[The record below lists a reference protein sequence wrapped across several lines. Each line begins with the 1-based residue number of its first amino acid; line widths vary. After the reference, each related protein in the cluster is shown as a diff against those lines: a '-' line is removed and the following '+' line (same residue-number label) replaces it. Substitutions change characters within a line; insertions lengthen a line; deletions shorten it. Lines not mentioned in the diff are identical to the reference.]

1 MVGNEETRAAKGRF
15 LTLKI
20 TSRNGLNPSNVFV
33 WKTEYFSRGFKQNS
47 RQDMQLVATV
57 SSLHSCCH
65 LNIEESKFCFP
76 LRDDLR
82 VHILCEQVLF
92 MRAFSRFSPGISR
105 YSYRG
110 EFSCLFDAKTCDR
123 LGALVG
129 ISCDS

>member
-20 TSRNGLNPSNVFV
+20 TSRNGLNPTNVFV

-57 SSLHSCCH
+57 SSLHICCH
-65 LNIEESKFCFP
+65 LQLNIEESKFCFS

-92 MRAFSRFSPGISR
+92 MRAFSLSSAGNFKIFLPLRVFM
-105 YSYRG
+105 
-110 EFSCLFDAKTCDR
+110 
-123 LGALVG
+123 LVRRK
-129 ISCDS
+129 DM